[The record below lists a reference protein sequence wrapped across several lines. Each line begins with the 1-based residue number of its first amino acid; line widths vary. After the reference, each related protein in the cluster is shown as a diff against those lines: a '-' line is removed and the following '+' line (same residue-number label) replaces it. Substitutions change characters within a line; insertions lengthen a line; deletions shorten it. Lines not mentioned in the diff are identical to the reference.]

1 MSSPTFAPPSTN
13 NPSKMEGTAHKR
25 RIALLGSTGSMGMQ
39 SLEVIAQYP
48 DLLQLEVIAANSS
61 ADLLIQQA
69 RQFKPNIVV
78 VVQEAAY
85 KVVKE
90 ALADEDVKV
99 FFGEQSLCDVCEMEC
114 VDMVLSCI
122 VGVAGLRPVYHA
134 IECGKLIALANK
146 ETLVVAGE
154 LMTRKARE
162 MQTAIYPVDSEHS
175 AIFQA
180 LAGEQHQSIEKLI
193 ITASGGPFRGWTRAQ
208 LEEVTLTKALQHPNW
223 SMGPKVTIDSSTLM
237 NKGLEVI
244 EAKWLFNIPIDRI
257 ETVVHPQS
265 IIHSLVQFHD
275 GSIKA
280 QLGLPDMKLPIQY
293 AITYPFRLENKFP
306 RFDFAKYPQLSFEQ
320 PNRELFPCLDI
331 AYRASR
337 QGGNMPCVMNAANE
351 VAVQW
356 FLQEKI
362 RYVDI
367 PRVIEHALAH
377 ADFCIPTSVDEY
389 LAVDKE
395 TKDRLLASQPFCS

>member
-1 MSSPTFAPPSTN
+1 MNEP
-13 NPSKMEGTAHKR
+13 AHKR
-25 RIALLGSTGSMGMQ
+25 RIALLGSTGSMGVQ
-39 SLEVIAQYP
+39 SLEVIEQYP

-61 ADLLIQQA
+61 ADLLIEQA
-69 RQFKPNIVV
+69 RRYKPNIVV

-99 FFGEQSLCDVCEMEC
+99 FCGEQSLCDVCEMEC

-162 MQTAIYPVDSEHS
+162 MQTFIYPVDSEHS

-180 LAGEQHQSIEKLI
+180 LAGEHHNAIEKLI
-193 ITASGGPFRGWTRAQ
+193 ITASGGPFRGYTREQ
-208 LEEVTLTKALQHPNW
+208 LEQVTLAKALRHPNW
-223 SMGPKVTIDSSTLM
+223 QMGPKVTIDSSTLM

-244 EAKWLFNIPIDRI
+244 EAKWLFDIPLERI

-265 IIHSLVQFHD
+265 IVHSLVQFHD

-293 AITYPFRLENKFP
+293 AITYPFRLENRFP
-306 RFDFAKYPQLSFEQ
+306 RFDFSQYPQLTFEQ
-320 PNRELFPCLDI
+320 PDRALFPCLDI
-331 AYRASR
+331 AYRASA

-362 RYVDI
+362 RYVEI
-367 PRVIEHALAH
+367 PRVIEEALAK
-377 ADFCIPTSVDEY
+377 ADFCKPASVDEY
-389 LAVDKE
+389 LEVDRE
-395 TKDRLLASQPFCS
+395 TKARLMATKPL

>member
-1 MSSPTFAPPSTN
+1 MNEP
-13 NPSKMEGTAHKR
+13 AHKR
-25 RIALLGSTGSMGMQ
+25 RIALLGSTGSMGVQ
-39 SLEVIAQYP
+39 SLEVIEQYP

-61 ADLLIQQA
+61 ADLLIGQA
-69 RQFKPNIVV
+69 RRYKPNIVV

-85 KVVKE
+85 RVVKE

-99 FFGEQSLCDVCEMEC
+99 FCGEQSLCDVCEMEC

-162 MQTAIYPVDSEHS
+162 MQTFIYPVDSEHS

-180 LAGEQHQSIEKLI
+180 LAGEHHNAIEKLI
-193 ITASGGPFRGWTRAQ
+193 ITASGGPFRGYTREQ
-208 LEEVTLTKALQHPNW
+208 LEQVTLAKALRHPNW
-223 SMGPKVTIDSSTLM
+223 QMGPKVTIDSSTLM

-244 EAKWLFNIPIDRI
+244 EAKWLFDIPLERI

-265 IIHSLVQFHD
+265 IVHSLVQFHD

-306 RFDFAKYPQLSFEQ
+306 RFDFSKYPQLTFEQ
-320 PNRELFPCLDI
+320 PDRTLFPCLDI
-331 AYRASR
+331 AYRASA

-362 RYVDI
+362 RYVEI
-367 PRVIEHALAH
+367 PRVIEEALAK
-377 ADFCIPTSVDEY
+377 ADFCKPASVDEY
-389 LAVDKE
+389 LEVDRE
-395 TKDRLLASQPFCS
+395 TKTRLMATKPL

>member
-1 MSSPTFAPPSTN
+1 MNEP
-13 NPSKMEGTAHKR
+13 AHKR
-25 RIALLGSTGSMGMQ
+25 RIALLGSTGSMGVQ
-39 SLEVIAQYP
+39 SLEVIEQYP

-61 ADLLIQQA
+61 ADLLIEQA
-69 RQFKPNIVV
+69 RRYKPNIVV

-90 ALADEDVKV
+90 ALADEDIKV
-99 FFGEQSLCDVCEMEC
+99 FCGEQSLCDVCEMEC

-162 MQTAIYPVDSEHS
+162 MQTFIYPVDSEHS

-180 LAGEQHQSIEKLI
+180 LAGEHHDAIEKLI
-193 ITASGGPFRGWTRAQ
+193 ITASGGPFRGYTREQ
-208 LEEVTLTKALQHPNW
+208 LEQVTLAKALCHPNW
-223 SMGPKVTIDSSTLM
+223 QMGPKVTIDSSTLM

-244 EAKWLFNIPIDRI
+244 EAKWLFDIPLERI

-265 IIHSLVQFHD
+265 IVHSLVQFHD

-306 RFDFAKYPQLSFEQ
+306 RFDFSKYPQLTFEQ
-320 PNRELFPCLDI
+320 PDRTLFPCLGI
-331 AYRASR
+331 AYRASA

-362 RYVDI
+362 RYVEI
-367 PRVIEHALAH
+367 PHVIEEALSKAT
-377 ADFCIPTSVDEY
+377 FCKPASVDEY
-389 LAVDKE
+389 LEVDRE
-395 TKDRLLASQPFCS
+395 TKARLMASKPL